1 MTGVGCEIDIIRCNL
16 NTIGVQRIAAVL
28 LLLIYGALGSG
39 ALEHF
44 HNAQHAAEDARLM
57 SAAQAA
63 GKPLDHAPLHDD
75 YNCLFHSQM
84 HLSMLAVG
92 CTPLLICLSLFVAF
106 LSLLTSRLKGQ
117 PAFIEIPCRGPP
129 IR

>member
-1 MTGVGCEIDIIRCNL
+1 
-16 NTIGVQRIAAVL
+16 VQRVAAIL
-28 LLLIYGALGSG
+28 LLLTYGALGSG

-63 GKPLDHAPLHDD
+63 GTPLDHLPLHDD
-75 YNCLFHSQM
+75 SNCLFHAQM

-92 CTPLLICLSLFVAF
+92 WTPLLICLGLFVAF

-117 PAFIEIPCRGPP
+117 PAFIAIPCRGPP